1 MVDGELIKCEL
12 SDGGRLCV
20 RAHGGGLTP
29 MEDFLQNRGRT
40 AIHGR
45 FEGHYVGIPPT
56 SPGLPPRSPGPTT
69 RSTRRSLSPAS
80 RTASRAASRMQ
91 ALVTPIA
98 IGGAGSF
105 LVA

>member
-29 MEDFLQNRGRT
+29 VEDFLQNRGRT

-45 FEGHYVGIPPT
+45 FEGHYVGMPPT
-56 SPGLPPRSPGPTT
+56 SPGLPPTSPGPHTG
-69 RSTRRSLSPAS
+69 STRRSLSPAARVTS
-80 RTASRAASRMQ
+80 GMQ